1 MIARLRGTRKWNNT
15 VVKQYSAIEIS
26 SHSIFSWWELIYLSC
41 WVNGKCTL
49 SNITP
54 KFDPGNRKTSSWHTC
69 FETLSHAIWWQYI
82 KTSCFIGT
90 SSHGKYRPNISTRV
104 LCIMGYY
111 VTHTMILELN
121 NFCHFTL
128 LVVPVDSQRLMLPP
142 KTLNVALLTN
152 AGETARRAMLLQ

>member
-1 MIARLRGTRKWNNT
+1 
-15 VVKQYSAIEIS
+15 
-26 SHSIFSWWELIYLSC
+26 
-41 WVNGKCTL
+41 
-49 SNITP
+49 
-54 KFDPGNRKTSSWHTC
+54 
-69 FETLSHAIWWQYI
+69 
-82 KTSCFIGT
+82 
-90 SSHGKYRPNISTRV
+90 
-104 LCIMGYY
+104 MGYY